1 MSVTGPRTFINN
13 PTYIVHNSVSRDS
26 HSFRLLHDQV
36 CVAAYDN
43 SDEVDQMKCYP
54 GTRTLLLERLENWL
68 AAPGNAAR
76 LLTWLDGPMGSGKT
90 AVART
95 MAERVS
101 AINKLIGVF
110 IFRRGQPGRNDAT
123 RFVATLAYQMALSI
137 PHVRPYIEEK
147 LNHDPSVLQQSLSR
161 QLDALILE
169 PLRHMRSQ
177 HPDID
182 PTTHANLIIVD
193 GLDECGADQESGR
206 EEMQTR
212 VLDLLHRLAL
222 SQDVLPFA
230 ILIHSRPEKHIKN
243 WFCLEGHE
251 KMTNRLTLDASYLP
265 DDDIRFFVTQS
276 FLAILDK
283 HPSRELLPPGWPYKV
298 TDPDGVAWK
307 PIETL
312 VRRSSGQFIYA
323 AVAMKFI
330 ESQHCRPDKRL
341 LSVLSSNDHHSPD
354 APNAIIDSLYV
365 QVLN

>member
-1 MSVTGPRTFINN
+1 
-13 PTYIVHNSVSRDS
+13 
-26 HSFRLLHDQV
+26 
-36 CVAAYDN
+36 AAYEN
-43 SDEVDQMKCYP
+43 SDQVDQMKCYP
-54 GTRTLLLERLENWL
+54 GTRSLLLERLENWL
-68 AAPGNAAR
+68 TVPGNARR

-101 AINKLIGVF
+101 ANNKLVGSF

-137 PHVRPYIEEK
+137 PLVRPHIENQ
-147 LNHDPSVLQQSLSR
+147 LNHDPSILQQSLSR
-161 QLDALILE
+161 QLDLLILE
-169 PLRHMRSQ
+169 PLRKMRSQ

-182 PTTHANLIIVD
+182 PKTLPNLIIVD
-193 GLDECGADQESGR
+193 GLDECGADLELGR

-222 SQDVLPFA
+222 SQDVLPFVV
-230 ILIHSRPEKHIKN
+230 LIHSRPEKHIKN
-243 WFCLEGHE
+243 WFSLESHE
-251 KMTNRLTLDASYLP
+251 KMTNRLTLDASYRP

-276 FLAILDK
+276 FLAILDD
-283 HPSRELLPPGWPYKV
+283 HPSRDLLPPGWPYEV
-298 TDPDGVAWK
+298 TDSDGVARK

-312 VRRSSGQFIYA
+312 VERSSGQFIYA

-330 ESQHCRPDKRL
+330 ASQHYRPDNRL
-341 LSVLSSNDHHSPD
+341 LSVLSSNDHHAPD